1 MPERRT
7 LSERTRGAEQLPVKD
22 RGKPLPVRPAQGA
35 VRQRV
40 PLLAGALPL
49 LGKAEM
55 PRRLARQLG
64 SNRAGKVRPPRSR
77 LPR

>member
-40 PLLAGALPL
+40 PLL
-49 LGKAEM
+49 GKAEM